1 MTKQEAAIKY
11 ITENYLEFNR
21 LRHDIVSDKLQI
33 RMEADL
39 ESSTTQ
45 GASVQRSKAAVQN
58 GSELW
63 REMTKHDINS
73 IVCHCA
79 QEYDAN
85 ITSREVMTALQSDLI
100 PDVHPLREYI
110 NALPAWKPESGDWI
124 DFVASQVRVKNN
136 DNKVS
141 GNNND
146 NTDNLRPNQYPLG
159 AQGEENTQQ
168 PKQLDSTTFQSTPFA
183 HEAHRGP
190 RCSQQHSERLGEAYK
205 NDNIDNFRG
214 NQYPCRDEDDLN
226 QQLKQLDSTTYSARN
241 NTASG
246 EGNNTT
252 PDRPRGLSE
261 RTSCCQTTTLLDRP
275 YGAERPMNLTG
286 EADLTVSEAHDLTS
300 NSSQRERSEAERLWR
315 VCFKKWFVAMVASW
329 MKDEVVNHQVLVLIG
344 KQGIF
349 KTTWLEHLI
358 PPHLRAYACK
368 LANSNDL
375 NKDERLRIAEFGLIS
390 LDEID
395 SMNNRELNQLKS
407 VITATDV
414 NERAAYAYTKERR
427 VRLASFCASGNR
439 RDFLTDITGN
449 RRWLPFEVES
459 IQNPFYSIL
468 PYEQM
473 YAQAW
478 ALAQDPMFSYWFDLD
493 EIEVLEEHNQHFRD
507 ESNEEQLLP
516 ILFDVPAEGRGE
528 FMTTAQ
534 ISERL
539 VSYGNIKKPMALS
552 RLGMVLGGIGYRAVT
567 RKINNT
573 RARGWIVY
581 QRDTEEINS
590 LKRLLKDG

>member
-1 MTKQEAAIKY
+1 MTKQECTIKY
-11 ITENYLEFNR
+11 ITENYLNFNR
-21 LRHDIVSDKLQI
+21 LRHDVIADKLQV
-33 RMEADL
+33 RCAYNLGEEAKGD
-39 ESSTTQ
+39 E
-45 GASVQRSKAAVQN
+45 ASRQ
-58 GSELW
+58 EYW

-73 IVCHCA
+73 IVCHAA

-100 PDVHPLREYI
+100 PNVHPLREYI
-110 NALPAWKPESGDWI
+110 LSLRPYTPDQPDWI
-124 DFVASQVRVKNN
+124 DFVAQQVRTA
-136 DNKVS
+136 DNAGS
-141 GNNND
+141 GVQEFRSSGVTSKHLNSKASE
-146 NTDNLRPNQYPLG
+146 LPNI
-159 AQGEENTQQ
+159 
-168 PKQLDSTTFQSTPFA
+168 S
-183 HEAHRGP
+183 
-190 RCSQQHSERLGEAYK
+190 
-205 NDNIDNFRG
+205 
-214 NQYPCRDEDDLN
+214 
-226 QQLKQLDSTTYSARN
+226 SA
-241 NTASG
+241 
-246 EGNNTT
+246 
-252 PDRPRGLSE
+252 D
-261 RTSCCQTTTLLDRP
+261 
-275 YGAERPMNLTG
+275 
-286 EADLTVSEAHDLTS
+286 
-300 NSSQRERSEAERLWR
+300 RLWR
-315 VCFKKWFVAMVASW
+315 TCFKKWFVAMVASW

-459 IQNPFYSIL
+459 IQNPFYTIL
-468 PYEQM
+468 PYERM

-478 ALAQDPMFSYWFDLD
+478 ALAQDPLFSYWFDLD

-516 ILFDVPAEGRGE
+516 ILFDVPAESKGE

-539 VSYGNIKKPMALS
+539 VTYGNIKKPMALS
-552 RLGMVLGGIGYRAVT
+552 RLGMVLGAAGYQSTRPKIGGRL
-567 RKINNT
+567 I
-573 RARGWIVY
+573 RGWLVY
-581 QRDTEEINS
+581 QRDTDEIAS
-590 LKRLLKDG
+590 LKRLLKE

>member
-1 MTKQEAAIKY
+1 MTKQECAIKY

-33 RMEADL
+33 RVADSL
-39 ESSTTQ
+39 ED
-45 GASVQRSKAAVQN
+45 ASLQDAQKGLQFRGK
-58 GSELW
+58 EMW

-73 IVCHCA
+73 IVCHAA

-100 PDVHPLREYI
+100 PNVHPLREYV
-110 NALPAWKPESGDWI
+110 LSCREWTEEQPDWI
-124 DFVASQVRVKNN
+124 DFVASQVRIA
-136 DNKVS
+136 DNAS
-141 GNNND
+141 D
-146 NTDNLRPNQYPLG
+146 IARTRG
-159 AQGEENTQQ
+159 AVDRAE
-168 PKQLDSTTFQSTPFA
+168 
-183 HEAHRGP
+183 
-190 RCSQQHSERLGEAYK
+190 
-205 NDNIDNFRG
+205 
-214 NQYPCRDEDDLN
+214 PCRSASPEDRPTGCSVSR
-226 QQLKQLDSTTYSARN
+226 KS
-241 NTASG
+241 TASI
-246 EGNNTT
+246 TS
-252 PDRPRGLSE
+252 DLQCSASE
-261 RTSCCQTTTLLDRP
+261 TN
-275 YGAERPMNLTG
+275 Y
-286 EADLTVSEAHDLTS
+286 SEP
-300 NSSQRERSEAERLWR
+300 RERSKADALWR
-315 VCFKKWFVAMVASW
+315 ICFKKWFVAMVASW
-329 MKDEVVNHQVLVLIG
+329 MNDEVVNHQVLVLIG
-344 KQGIF
+344 RQGIF

-459 IQNPFYSIL
+459 IQNPFFTTL
-468 PYEQM
+468 PYNRM

-478 ALAQDPMFSYWFDLD
+478 ALAQDPLFSYWFDLD
-493 EIEVLEEHNQHFRD
+493 EIEVLEQHNQHFRD
-507 ESNEEQLLP
+507 ETNEEQLLP
-516 ILFDVPAEGRGE
+516 ILFDVPAEGKGE

-539 VSYGNIKKPMALS
+539 VTYGNIKKPMALS
-552 RLGMVLGGIGYRAVT
+552 RLGMVLGAAGYQSTRPKIGGRL
-567 RKINNT
+567 I
-573 RARGWIVY
+573 RGWLVY
-581 QRDTEEINS
+581 QRDTDEIAS
-590 LKRLLKDG
+590 LKRLLKE

>member
-11 ITENYLEFNR
+11 ITENYLDYRR
-21 LRHDIVSDKLQI
+21 LRHDIVADKLQV
-33 RMEADL
+33 RMEKPTPAPSLKGGELSSQRMSFPLGEDL
-39 ESSTTQ
+39 GE
-45 GASVQRSKAAVQN
+45 AV
-58 GSELW
+58 W

-100 PDVHPLREYI
+100 PDVHPLREYV
-110 NALPAWKPESGDWI
+110 LSCGEWTEEQPDWI
-124 DFVASQVRVKNN
+124 DWVASQVRVKT
-136 DNKVS
+136 S
-141 GNNND
+141 PESA
-146 NTDNLRPNQYPLG
+146 TDRC
-159 AQGEENTQQ
+159 
-168 PKQLDSTTFQSTPFA
+168 
-183 HEAHRGP
+183 EAPVDRHFVAVDGR
-190 RCSQQHSERLGEAYK
+190 
-205 NDNIDNFRG
+205 
-214 NQYPCRDEDDLN
+214 
-226 QQLKQLDSTTYSARN
+226 SAAPVVFHN
-241 NTASG
+241 ESTAS
-246 EGNNTT
+246 NA
-252 PDRPRGLSE
+252 SE
-261 RTSCCQTTTLLDRP
+261 LQCSASETN
-275 YGAERPMNLTG
+275 Y
-286 EADLTVSEAHDLTS
+286 SEATH
-300 NSSQRERSEAERLWR
+300 SSQSERSEADRLWR

-459 IQNPFYSIL
+459 IQNPFYTLL
-468 PYEQM
+468 PYERM

-478 ALAQDPMFSYWFDLD
+478 ALAQDPLFSYWFDLD

-516 ILFDVPAEGRGE
+516 ILFDVPAEGKGE

-539 VSYGNIKKPMALS
+539 VTYGNIKKPMALS
-552 RLGMVLGGIGYRAVT
+552 RLGMVLGAAGYQSTRPKIGGRL
-567 RKINNT
+567 I
-573 RARGWIVY
+573 RGWLVY
-581 QRDTEEINS
+581 QRDTDEIAS
-590 LKRLLKDG
+590 LKRLLKE

>member
-11 ITENYLEFNR
+11 ITENYLDYNR
-21 LRHDIVSDKLQI
+21 LRHDVIADKLQV
-33 RMEADL
+33 RDE
-39 ESSTTQ
+39 TGWQ
-45 GASVQRSKAAVQN
+45 
-58 GSELW
+58 
-63 REMTKHDINS
+63 EMTKHDINS
-73 IVCHCA
+73 IVCHAA

-100 PDVHPLREYI
+100 PDVHPLREYVLSCGEWT
-110 NALPAWKPESGDWI
+110 AEQPDWI
-124 DFVASQVRVKNN
+124 DLVASQVHVRE
-136 DNKVS
+136 S
-141 GNNND
+141 A
-146 NTDNLRPNQYPLG
+146 TDRC
-159 AQGEENTQQ
+159 
-168 PKQLDSTTFQSTPFA
+168 
-183 HEAHRGP
+183 EAPVDRHFVAVDGR
-190 RCSQQHSERLGEAYK
+190 
-205 NDNIDNFRG
+205 
-214 NQYPCRDEDDLN
+214 
-226 QQLKQLDSTTYSARN
+226 SAAPVVFHN
-241 NTASG
+241 ESTAS
-246 EGNNTT
+246 NA
-252 PDRPRGLSE
+252 SE
-261 RTSCCQTTTLLDRP
+261 LQCS
-275 YGAERPMNLTG
+275 A
-286 EADLTVSEAHDLTS
+286 SETNYS
-300 NSSQRERSEAERLWR
+300 EQCERSEADRLWR

-459 IQNPFYSIL
+459 ILNPFHTIL
-468 PYEQM
+468 PYEQL

-478 ALAQDPMFSYWFDLD
+478 ALAQDPLFSYWFDLD

-539 VSYGNIKKPMALS
+539 VTYGNIKKPMALG
-552 RLGMVLGGIGYRAVT
+552 RLGVLMGSMGYRSVT
-567 RKINNT
+567 RGN
-573 RARGWIVY
+573 RQARLRGWIVY
-581 QRDTEEINS
+581 QRDTEEIAAN
-590 LKRLLKDG
+590 KKLLAKECVTV

>member
-1 MTKQEAAIKY
+1 MTKQECAIKY

-21 LRHDIVSDKLQI
+21 LRHDVIADKLQI
-33 RMEADL
+33 RVADSL
-39 ESSTTQ
+39 ED
-45 GASVQRSKAAVQN
+45 ASLQDAPKGLQFRGK
-58 GSELW
+58 EMW

-73 IVCHCA
+73 IVCHAA

-110 NALPAWKPESGDWI
+110 HALPPYTPDQPDWI
-124 DFVASQVRVKNN
+124 DWVAQQVTVK
-136 DNKVS
+136 
-141 GNNND
+141 
-146 NTDNLRPNQYPLG
+146 
-159 AQGEENTQQ
+159 
-168 PKQLDSTTFQSTPFA
+168 PFGD
-183 HEAHRGP
+183 EAKGDKARG
-190 RCSQQHSERLGEAYK
+190 
-205 NDNIDNFRG
+205 
-214 NQYPCRDEDDLN
+214 
-226 QQLKQLDSTTYSARN
+226 
-241 NTASG
+241 
-246 EGNNTT
+246 
-252 PDRPRGLSE
+252 
-261 RTSCCQTTTLLDRP
+261 
-275 YGAERPMNLTG
+275 
-286 EADLTVSEAHDLTS
+286 
-300 NSSQRERSEAERLWR
+300 ERLWR
-315 VCFKKWFVAMVASW
+315 GCFKKWFVAMVASW

-358 PPHLRAYACK
+358 PPNLRAYACK

-459 IQNPFYSIL
+459 IQNPFYTLL
-468 PYEQM
+468 PYERM

-478 ALAQDPMFSYWFDLD
+478 ALAQDPLFSYWFDLD

-507 ESNEEQLLP
+507 ESNEEQLLDVY
-516 ILFDVPAEGRGE
+516 FAVPAEGASNTK
-528 FMTTAQ
+528 FLTTAE

-539 VSYGNIKKPMALS
+539 IYYGNIKRPLSLS
-552 RLGMVLGGIGYRAVT
+552 RLGVLLSQKGFLSI
-567 RKINNT
+567 RKGSPQ
-573 RARGWIVY
+573 RRGWVVY
-581 QRDTEEINS
+581 ERDNEEINAERRILS
-590 LKRLLKDG
+590 KT

>member
-11 ITENYLEFNR
+11 ITENYLDYSR
-21 LRHDIVSDKLQI
+21 LRHDVIADKLQI
-33 RMEADL
+33 RME
-39 ESSTTQ
+39 
-45 GASVQRSKAAVQN
+45 N
-58 GSELW
+58 GW

-73 IVCHCA
+73 IVCHAA

-100 PDVHPLREYI
+100 PDVHPLREYV
-110 NALPAWKPESGDWI
+110 LSCREWTEEQPDWI
-124 DFVASQVRVKNN
+124 DWVASQVHVVDAN
-136 DNKVS
+136 
-141 GNNND
+141 
-146 NTDNLRPNQYPLG
+146 
-159 AQGEENTQQ
+159 
-168 PKQLDSTTFQSTPFA
+168 
-183 HEAHRGP
+183 
-190 RCSQQHSERLGEAYK
+190 
-205 NDNIDNFRG
+205 
-214 NQYPCRDEDDLN
+214 
-226 QQLKQLDSTTYSARN
+226 
-241 NTASG
+241 
-246 EGNNTT
+246 
-252 PDRPRGLSE
+252 
-261 RTSCCQTTTLLDRP
+261 
-275 YGAERPMNLTG
+275 
-286 EADLTVSEAHDLTS
+286 AD
-300 NSSQRERSEAERLWR
+300 RLWR
-315 VCFKKWFVAMVASW
+315 GCFKKWFVAMVASW

-459 IQNPFYSIL
+459 IQNPFYAIM

-478 ALAQDPMFSYWFDLD
+478 TLAQDPLFSYWFDLD

-507 ESNEEQLLP
+507 ESNEEQLLDVY
-516 ILFDVPAEGRGE
+516 FAVPAEGASNTK
-528 FMTTAQ
+528 FLTTAE

-539 VSYGNIKKPMALS
+539 IYYGNIKRPLSLS
-552 RLGMVLGGIGYRAVT
+552 RLGVLLSQKGFLSI
-567 RKINNT
+567 RKGSPQ
-573 RARGWIVY
+573 RRGWIVY
-581 QRDTEEINS
+581 ERDNEEINAERRILS
-590 LKRLLKDG
+590 KT

>member
-1 MTKQEAAIKY
+1 MTKQECAIKY
-11 ITENYLEFNR
+11 ITENYLDFDR
-21 LRHDIVSDKLQI
+21 LRHDVIADKLQV
-33 RMEADL
+33 RVAHSL
-39 ESSTTQ
+39 ED
-45 GASVQRSKAAVQN
+45 AALS
-58 GSELW
+58 GYSLEFKGGEYW
-63 REMTKHDINS
+63 RELTKHDINS
-73 IVCHCA
+73 IVCHA
-79 QEYDAN
+79 AHEYDTN

-110 NALPAWKPESGDWI
+110 QSLRPYTPEQPDWI
-124 DFVASQVRVKNN
+124 DMVASQVTVRE
-136 DNKVS
+136 S
-141 GNNND
+141 GSN
-146 NTDNLRPNQYPLG
+146 G
-159 AQGEENTQQ
+159 SKGE
-168 PKQLDSTTFQSTPFA
+168 DTFGT
-183 HEAHRGP
+183 
-190 RCSQQHSERLGEAYK
+190 
-205 NDNIDNFRG
+205 
-214 NQYPCRDEDDLN
+214 
-226 QQLKQLDSTTYSARN
+226 
-241 NTASG
+241 SG
-246 EGNNTT
+246 TF
-252 PDRPRGLSE
+252 
-261 RTSCCQTTTLLDRP
+261 RTSSTK
-275 YGAERPMNLTG
+275 
-286 EADLTVSEAHDLTS
+286 
-300 NSSQRERSEAERLWR
+300 AERLWR

-344 KQGIF
+344 RQGIY
-349 KTTWLEHLI
+349 KTTWLEHLL

-407 VITATDV
+407 VITASDV

-459 IQNPFYSIL
+459 IQNPFFTTL
-468 PYEQM
+468 PYELM

-478 ALAQDPMFSYWFDLD
+478 ALAQDPRFSYWFELE
-493 EIEVLEEHNQHFRD
+493 EIELLEQHNQHFRD

-539 VSYGNIKKPMALS
+539 VTYGNIKKPMALS
-552 RLGMVLGGIGYRAVT
+552 RLGMLLGTAGFKAT
-567 RKINNT
+567 KRKIGNIQT
-573 RARGWIVY
+573 RGWIVY
-581 QRDTEEINS
+581 QRDTDEIS
-590 LKRLLKDG
+590 ALRRILKD

>member
-11 ITENYLEFNR
+11 ITENYLDFNR
-21 LRHDIVSDKLQI
+21 LRHDIVADKLQI
-33 RMEADL
+33 RMADSL
-39 ESSTTQ
+39 ED
-45 GASVQRSKAAVQN
+45 ASLQDAPKGLQFR
-58 GSELW
+58 GSEYW

-100 PDVHPLREYI
+100 PDVHPLREYVFSCGEWTEEQ
-110 NALPAWKPESGDWI
+110 PDWI
-124 DFVASQVRVKNN
+124 DWVAQQVR
-136 DNKVS
+136 
-141 GNNND
+141 
-146 NTDNLRPNQYPLG
+146 TLPNP
-159 AQGEENTQQ
+159 
-168 PKQLDSTTFQSTPFA
+168 PFKGGDKGLP
-183 HEAHRGP
+183 HEG
-190 RCSQQHSERLGEAYK
+190 G
-205 NDNIDNFRG
+205 D
-214 NQYPCRDEDDLN
+214 
-226 QQLKQLDSTTYSARN
+226 
-241 NTASG
+241 G
-246 EGNNTT
+246 EG
-252 PDRPRGLSE
+252 L
-261 RTSCCQTTTLLDRP
+261 
-275 YGAERPMNLTG
+275 
-286 EADLTVSEAHDLTS
+286 
-300 NSSQRERSEAERLWR
+300 LWR
-315 VCFKKWFVAMVASW
+315 TCFKKWFVAMVASW

-459 IQNPFYSIL
+459 IQNPFYTLL
-468 PYEQM
+468 PYERM

-478 ALAQDPMFSYWFDLD
+478 ALAQDPLFSYWFDLD

-516 ILFDVPAEGRGE
+516 ILFDVPAEGKGE

-539 VSYGNIKKPMALS
+539 VTYGNIKKPMALS
-552 RLGMVLGGIGYRAVT
+552 RLGMVLGAAGYQSTRPKIGGRL
-567 RKINNT
+567 I
-573 RARGWIVY
+573 RGWLVY
-581 QRDTEEINS
+581 QRDTDEIAS
-590 LKRLLKDG
+590 LKRLLKE

>member
-11 ITENYLEFNR
+11 ITENYLDYRR
-21 LRHDIVSDKLQI
+21 LRHDVVADKLQI
-33 RMEADL
+33 RIADSL
-39 ESSTTQ
+39 EN
-45 GASVQRSKAAVQN
+45 ASLQN
-58 GSELW
+58 APEGLQFRGSEYW

-100 PDVHPLREYI
+100 PDVHPLREYV
-110 NALPAWKPESGDWI
+110 LSCGEWTEEQPDWI
-124 DFVASQVRVKNN
+124 DWVASQVRTA
-136 DNKVS
+136 DNASS
-141 GNNND
+141 GG
-146 NTDNLRPNQYPLG
+146 Q
-159 AQGEENTQQ
+159 E
-168 PKQLDSTTFQSTPFA
+168 
-183 HEAHRGP
+183 
-190 RCSQQHSERLGEAYK
+190 
-205 NDNIDNFRG
+205 FRG
-214 NQYPCRDEDDLN
+214 SEGSGVASELLN
-226 QQLKQLDSTTYSARN
+226 ISSA
-241 NTASG
+241 
-246 EGNNTT
+246 
-252 PDRPRGLSE
+252 D
-261 RTSCCQTTTLLDRP
+261 
-275 YGAERPMNLTG
+275 
-286 EADLTVSEAHDLTS
+286 
-300 NSSQRERSEAERLWR
+300 RLWR
-315 VCFKKWFVAMVASW
+315 GCFKKWFVAMVASW

-449 RRWLPFEVES
+449 RRWLPFEVEE
-459 IQNPFYSIL
+459 IQNPFYTLL
-468 PYEQM
+468 PYERM

-478 ALAQDPMFSYWFDLD
+478 ALAQDPLFSYWFDLD

-539 VSYGNIKKPMALS
+539 VTYGNIKRPMALS
-552 RLGMVLGGIGYRAVT
+552 RLGMVLGAAGYQSTRPKIGGRL
-567 RKINNT
+567 I
-573 RARGWIVY
+573 RGWLVY
-581 QRDTEEINS
+581 QRDTDEIAS
-590 LKRLLKDG
+590 LKRLLKE

>member
-11 ITENYLEFNR
+11 ITENYLDYRR
-21 LRHDIVSDKLQI
+21 LRHDIVADKLQI
-33 RMEADL
+33 RMADSL
-39 ESSTTQ
+39 SAPHNATSVIGDPAED
-45 GASVQRSKAAVQN
+45 ASLQN
-58 GSELW
+58 APVGLQFRGSEYW

-100 PDVHPLREYI
+100 PDVHPLREYVLSCGEWT
-110 NALPAWKPESGDWI
+110 AEQPDWI
-124 DFVASQVRVKNN
+124 DFVARQVRVKEN
-136 DNKVS
+136 DN
-141 GNNND
+141 
-146 NTDNLRPNQYPLG
+146 
-159 AQGEENTQQ
+159 EENVC
-168 PKQLDSTTFQSTPFA
+168 K
-183 HEAHRGP
+183 E
-190 RCSQQHSERLGEAYK
+190 
-205 NDNIDNFRG
+205 DNINNLRG
-214 NQYPCRDEDDLN
+214 NQLP
-226 QQLKQLDSTTYSARN
+226 A
-241 NTASG
+241 APM
-246 EGNNTT
+246 GNNTT
-252 PDRPRGLSE
+252 PSY
-261 RTSCCQTTTLLDRP
+261 TTLHNTTP
-275 YGAERPMNLTG
+275 N
-286 EADLTVSEAHDLTS
+286 AD
-300 NSSQRERSEAERLWR
+300 RLWR
-315 VCFKKWFVAMVASW
+315 ECFKKWFVAMVASW
-329 MKDEVVNHQVLVLIG
+329 MRDEVVNHQVLVLIG
-344 KQGIF
+344 RQGIY

-407 VITATDV
+407 IITATDV

-459 IQNPFYSIL
+459 IQNPFTTIL
-468 PYEQM
+468 PYERM

-478 ALAQDPMFSYWFDLD
+478 ALANDEFFSYWFDLD
-493 EIEVLEEHNQHFRD
+493 EIEVLEQHNQHFRD

-516 ILFDVPAEGRGE
+516 ILFDVPAEGKGE
-528 FMTTAQ
+528 FLTTAQ

-539 VSYGNIKKPMALS
+539 ITYGNIKKPMALS
-552 RLGMVLGGIGYRAVT
+552 RLGMLLGAHGFQKKTIGVQRL
-567 RKINNT
+567 
-573 RARGWIVY
+573 RGWLVY
-581 QRDTEEINS
+581 QRSMDEINAN
-590 LKRLLKDG
+590 KRLYAK

>member
-1 MTKQEAAIKY
+1 MTKQECAIKY
-11 ITENYLEFNR
+11 VEDNYLQFNR
-21 LRHDIVSDKLQI
+21 LRHDIIADKLQVRCAHPI
-33 RMEADL
+33 GEEAKGN
-39 ESSTTQ
+39 E
-45 GASVQRSKAAVQN
+45 ASRQ
-58 GSELW
+58 EYW

-73 IVCHCA
+73 IVCHAA

-110 NALPAWKPESGDWI
+110 LSLQPYTPDQPDWI
-124 DFVASQVRVKNN
+124 DWVASQVRTA
-136 DNKVS
+136 DNAGS
-141 GNNND
+141 GG
-146 NTDNLRPNQYPLG
+146 Q
-159 AQGEENTQQ
+159 E
-168 PKQLDSTTFQSTPFA
+168 
-183 HEAHRGP
+183 
-190 RCSQQHSERLGEAYK
+190 
-205 NDNIDNFRG
+205 FRG
-214 NQYPCRDEDDLN
+214 SGVTSEQA
-226 QQLKQLDSTTYSARN
+226 QSA
-241 NTASG
+241 
-246 EGNNTT
+246 
-252 PDRPRGLSE
+252 SE
-261 RTSCCQTTTLLDRP
+261 HL
-275 YGAERPMNLTG
+275 
-286 EADLTVSEAHDLTS
+286 
-300 NSSQRERSEAERLWR
+300 NSSSAASEPFKPLNSKASELPNISSADRLWR
-315 VCFKKWFVAMVASW
+315 GCFKKWFVAMVASW

-459 IQNPFYSIL
+459 IQNPFNTIL
-468 PYEQM
+468 PYDLM

-478 ALAQDPMFSYWFDLD
+478 ALAQDPLFSYWFDLD
-493 EIEVLEEHNQHFRD
+493 EIEVLEQHNQHFRD

-539 VSYGNIKKPMALS
+539 VTYGNIKKPMALS
-552 RLGMVLGGIGYRAVT
+552 RLGMVLGTAGFRAVT
-567 RKINNT
+567 RKAGSG

-581 QRDTEEINS
+581 QRDNDEINA
-590 LKRLLKDG
+590 LRRLLKDDTSQHDTAIY

>member
-146 NTDNLRPNQYPLG
+146 NIDNLRPNQYPLG
-159 AQGEENTQQ
+159 AQGEENSQQ

-190 RCSQQHSERLGEAYK
+190 RCSQQHSERLEEAYK
-205 NDNIDNFRG
+205 NDNTDNFRP
-214 NQYPCRDEDDLN
+214 NQLSRATGDID
-226 QQLKQLDSTTYSARN
+226 LKQLQNNNKNNLLREKQHISRSGGDDYPTTSTTN
-241 NTASG
+241 N
-246 EGNNTT
+246 NNEEQ
-252 PDRPRGLSE
+252 PFSK
-261 RTSCCQTTTLLDRP
+261 
-275 YGAERPMNLTG
+275 
-286 EADLTVSEAHDLTS
+286 ADA
-300 NSSQRERSEAERLWR
+300 LWR

>member
-1 MTKQEAAIKY
+1 MTKQECTIRY
-11 ITENYLEFNR
+11 ITENYLDFNR
-21 LRHDIVSDKLQI
+21 LRHDVIADKLQI
-33 RMEADL
+33 LTRPNPPFKGGDITTEQTLPL
-39 ESSTTQ
+39 E
-45 GASVQRSKAAVQN
+45 G
-58 GSELW
+58 GDGEGLW

-73 IVCHCA
+73 IVCHAA

-110 NALPAWKPESGDWI
+110 NALPRYTPDQPDWI
-124 DFVASQVRVKNN
+124 DFVASQVRVKT
-136 DNKVS
+136 S
-141 GNNND
+141 
-146 NTDNLRPNQYPLG
+146 
-159 AQGEENTQQ
+159 GEEA
-168 PKQLDSTTFQSTPFA
+168 KGDKA
-183 HEAHRGP
+183 K
-190 RCSQQHSERLGEAYK
+190 GE
-205 NDNIDNFRG
+205 
-214 NQYPCRDEDDLN
+214 E
-226 QQLKQLDSTTYSARN
+226 
-241 NTASG
+241 
-246 EGNNTT
+246 
-252 PDRPRGLSE
+252 
-261 RTSCCQTTTLLDRP
+261 
-275 YGAERPMNLTG
+275 
-286 EADLTVSEAHDLTS
+286 
-300 NSSQRERSEAERLWR
+300 LWR
-315 VCFKKWFVAMVASW
+315 GCFKKWFVAMVASW

-407 VITATDV
+407 VITASDV

-459 IQNPFYSIL
+459 IQNPFYTTL

-478 ALAQDPMFSYWFDLD
+478 ALAQDPMFSYWFDLA
-493 EIEVLEEHNQHFRD
+493 EIEVLEQHNQHFRD

-516 ILFDVPAEGRGE
+516 ILFDVPAEGKGE

-539 VSYGNIKKPMALS
+539 VTYGNIKKPMALS
-552 RLGMVLGGIGYRAVT
+552 RLGMVLGAHGFAKKMIGAKRL
-567 RKINNT
+567 
-573 RARGWIVY
+573 RGWLVY
-581 QRDTEEINS
+581 QRDTEEINANKS
-590 LKRLLKDG
+590 LYAKY

>member
-1 MTKQEAAIKY
+1 MTKQEAAIKF

-21 LRHDIVSDKLQI
+21 LRRDVVSDKLQI
-33 RMEADL
+33 RMDL
-39 ESSTTQ
+39 EEVKGEEHPKTPRAFSGTPLSLE
-45 GASVQRSKAAVQN
+45 VR
-58 GSELW
+58 GSEYW
-63 REMTKHDINS
+63 REMTKQDINS
-73 IVCHCA
+73 IVCHAA

-110 NALPAWKPESGDWI
+110 LSLQPYTSDQPDWI
-124 DFVASQVRVKNN
+124 DFVASQVKVKT
-136 DNKVS
+136 S
-141 GNNND
+141 PESA
-146 NTDNLRPNQYPLG
+146 TDRCEAPVDRHSVAVDG
-159 AQGEENTQQ
+159 RSA
-168 PKQLDSTTFQSTPFA
+168 TPVVF
-183 HEAHRGP
+183 HNE
-190 RCSQQHSERLGEAYK
+190 S
-205 NDNIDNFRG
+205 
-214 NQYPCRDEDDLN
+214 
-226 QQLKQLDSTTYSARN
+226 
-241 NTASG
+241 TAS
-246 EGNNTT
+246 NA
-252 PDRPRGLSE
+252 SE
-261 RTSCCQTTTLLDRP
+261 LQCS
-275 YGAERPMNLTG
+275 A
-286 EADLTVSEAHDLTS
+286 SETIYRKA
-300 NSSQRERSEAERLWR
+300 NYSSQSERSEADRLWR
-315 VCFKKWFVAMVASW
+315 VCFKKWFVAMVAGW

-344 KQGIF
+344 KQGIY

-459 IQNPFYSIL
+459 IQNPFFTTL
-468 PYEQM
+468 PYDLM

-478 ALAQDPMFSYWFDLD
+478 ALAQDPTFSYWFELD
-493 EIEVLEEHNQHFRD
+493 EIEVLEQHNQHFRD
-507 ESNEEQLLP
+507 ESNEEQLLDVYFAVPP
-516 ILFDVPAEGRGE
+516 IDANNAKFL
-528 FMTTAQ
+528 TTAE

-539 VSYGNIKKPMALS
+539 IYYGNIKKPMTLS
-552 RLGMVLGGIGYRAVT
+552 RLGVLLSQKGFLSVRRGNPSR
-567 RKINNT
+567 
-573 RARGWIVY
+573 RGWIIYERESQEVNAE
-581 QRDTEEINS
+581 RSILS
-590 LKRLLKDG
+590 KH